1 LYTLSDKNIKGG
13 MLMIYNTTGEKIR
26 YFREELGFSQ
36 AELSKETEIE
46 ISLLQKYETNIRKPS
61 FEKILAISRA
71 LNLDFQLLLDEDE
84 LKFFTAEDLDKSQL
98 VNELCELRFENE
110 ILRERL
116 IQILEISSL

>member
-1 LYTLSDKNIKGG
+1 

-36 AELSKETEIE
+36 AELSKETGIE

-61 FEKILAISRA
+61 FEKILVISRV

-98 VNELCELRFENE
+98 VNELCELRVENE
-110 ILRERL
+110 ILQERL
-116 IQILEISSL
+116 IQILEIASL